1 MSIRVVVA
9 DDQPAV
15 RSGIVLILGTQ
26 PDIEVVGEAAD
37 GARAVELCR
46 RERPDVALL
55 DVRMP
60 VLDGIAATREIVA
73 EQLAQVL
80 ILTTFDLD
88 EYVFGGL
95 RAGAAGFLLK
105 DIEAAALAEAVRTVA
120 RGDAIIAPAAT
131 RRLLD
136 RFLAAPEWTDPAAA
150 PDLDTLTGRERDV
163 LGCLGA
169 GLSNADAALAL
180 HMAEATVKTHV
191 SRILAK
197 LGLRSRVQ
205 AAILAREHGLRP
217 PS

>member
-1 MSIRVVVA
+1 MTIRVVVA
-9 DDQPAV
+9 DDEPAV
-15 RSGIVLILGTQ
+15 RSGIVLILGTH

-73 EQLAQVL
+73 QRLAQVL

-105 DIEAAALAEAVRTVA
+105 DIEAGALADAVRTVA

-136 RFLAAPEWTDPAAA
+136 RFLAAPRWTDPAAA
-150 PDLDTLTGRERDV
+150 PDLDTLTGREQEV

-169 GLSNADAALAL
+169 GMSNGEVAHALA
-180 HMAEATVKTHV
+180 MAEATVKTHV

-217 PS
+217 PG

>member
-1 MSIRVVVA
+1 MTIRVVVA

-15 RSGIVLILGTQ
+15 RSGIVLILGAH

-37 GARAVELCR
+37 GAQAVELCR
-46 RERPDVALL
+46 RKRPDVALL

-73 EQLAQVL
+73 QRLAQVL

-105 DIEAAALAEAVRTVA
+105 DIEAGALADAVRTVA

-136 RFLAAPEWTDPAAA
+136 RFLAAPQWTDPAAS
-150 PDLDTLTGRERDV
+150 PDLDTLTGREQEV

-169 GLSNADAALAL
+169 GMSNGEVSHALA
-180 HMAEATVKTHV
+180 MAEATVKTHV

-205 AAILAREHGLRP
+205 AAILARERGLRP
-217 PS
+217 PD

>member
-1 MSIRVVVA
+1 MTIRIVVA

-15 RSGIVLILGTQ
+15 RSGIVLILGVQ
-26 PDIEVVGEAAD
+26 PDLEVVGEAAD
-37 GARAVELCR
+37 GAQAIEACR
-46 RERPDVALL
+46 RLRPDVALL

-60 VLDGIAATREIVA
+60 VLDGIAATRQIVA
-73 EQLAQVL
+73 EQLSQVL

-105 DIEAAALAEAVRTVA
+105 DIEAAALADAVRTVA

-136 RFLAAPEWTDPAAA
+136 RFMAAPQWTDPAAA
-150 PDLDTLTGRERDV
+150 PDLATLTSREHEV

-169 GLSNADAALAL
+169 GLSNADIATGLA
-180 HMAEATVKTHV
+180 MAEATVKTHV

-205 AAILAREHGLRP
+205 AAILARERGLRP
-217 PS
+217 PT

>member
-1 MSIRVVVA
+1 MTIRVVVA

-15 RSGIVLILGTQ
+15 RSGIVLILGTH
-26 PDIEVVGEAAD
+26 PDIEVVGEAPD

-73 EQLAQVL
+73 QRLAQVL

-105 DIEAAALAEAVRTVA
+105 DIEAGALADAVRTVA

-136 RFLAAPEWTDPAAA
+136 RFLAAPGWTDPAAA
-150 PDLDTLTGRERDV
+150 PDLDTLTGREQEV

-169 GLSNADAALAL
+169 GMSNGEVALAL
-180 HMAEATVKTHV
+180 AMAEATVKTHV

-217 PS
+217 PG